1 MITTIENA
9 DAARTPGDFV
19 GRPGRSES
27 SACAM
32 GVNDGQ
38 PLDQLAGPTN
48 RHSDGQAA
56 IDSRRP
62 AARHTNRVLAP
73 HRLIDESKVDA
84 RSI

>member
-19 GRPGRSES
+19 GRPGGGRS
-27 SACAM
+27 SACAV
-32 GVNDGQ
+32 GVDDGQ

-48 RHSDGQAA
+48 RHTDGQAA
-56 IDSRRP
+56 IGSRQL
-62 AARHTNRVLAP
+62 AARHTNPGLAP
-73 HRLIDESKVDA
+73 HQMIDEGKVDA